1 MRASSFIIILLLLI
15 AIGVGGFFAGQYFS
29 STQQQNESL
38 VRFATVEV
46 IITATRDANA
56 TPLVRIITAT
66 PNPNEI
72 AALPTGLFDAT
83 AAGQAVST
91 TDPNATPDPRRET
104 TGDAAAGT
112 AQGTALPEGCILH
125 TLESG
130 QSPALLAEIY
140 EVSVD
145 RILEVNGLD
154 EEGSQFL
161 QIGQQLIVP
170 LVGCPIEGAVATAEG
185 EATNEGEESGATV
198 LDTTTTAT
206 PEATPTP
213 SLTPTITLAP
223 TATNAQVVIEQVIG
237 AGDVTSEAV
246 VIRNTGRTVDITNWT
261 LRDLDGNVY
270 TFAEQRLFDQGTI
283 EVFTRVGTDS
293 APRKFWGRTES
304 VWGEVGEVVTLLDA
318 NGQVQAIL
326 RLSEVTLP

>member
-1 MRASSFIIILLLLI
+1 MRASLLIMTLLLML
-15 AIGVGGFFAGQYFS
+15 ALGLSGCDGL
-29 STQQQNESL
+29 QQSEPV
-38 VRFATVEV
+38 VRFVTVEV

-72 AALPTGLFDAT
+72 AALPTGVLDAT
-83 AAGQAVST
+83 AIVQADAT
-91 TDPNATPDPRRET
+91 ADPNSTPDPRRAET
-104 TGDAAAGT
+104 VDGT
-112 AQGTALPEGCILH
+112 PQGTPLPEGCILH

-154 EEGSQFL
+154 EEVSQFL

-170 LVGCPIEGAVATAEG
+170 LVGCPIEGAVPTAEG
-185 EATNEGEESGATV
+185 EATAEGEEGGATV
-198 LDTTTTAT
+198 LDVTTTAT
-206 PEATPTP
+206 LEATPTP

-223 TATNAQVVIEQVIG
+223 TATNAQVIIEQVFG

-270 TFAEQRLFDQGTI
+270 TFAEQRLFDGATI

-293 APRKFWGRTES
+293 PVRKFWGRTES
-304 VWGEVGEVVTLLDA
+304 VWGELGDVVTLLDA
-318 NGQVQAIL
+318 DGQVQAIL
-326 RLSEVTLP
+326 RLSETALP

>member
-1 MRASSFIIILLLLI
+1 MRALLLTMILLLMLVLGI
-15 AIGVGGFFAGQYFS
+15 TGCDS
-29 STQQQNESL
+29 LQQSEPV
-38 VRFATVEV
+38 VRFITVEV

-56 TPLVRIITAT
+56 TPLVLIVTAT

-72 AALPTGLFDAT
+72 AALPTGLFPEVGQPRAT
-83 AAGQAVST
+83 N
-91 TDPNATPDPRRET
+91 PNSTPDPRRAEAV
-104 TGDAAAGT
+104 DGT
-112 AQGTALPEGCILH
+112 PQGTALPEGCILH

-140 EVSVD
+140 EVSLD

-154 EEGSQFL
+154 EESSQFL

-170 LVGCPIEGAVATAEG
+170 LVGCPLEGAVPTAED
-185 EATNEGEESGATV
+185 EAGGATV
-198 LDTTTTAT
+198 LDATTTAT

-223 TATNAQVVIEQVIG
+223 TAVNAQVVIEKVFG

-270 TFAEQRLFDQGTI
+270 TFAEQRLFDGATI

-293 APRKFWGRTES
+293 PIRKFWGRTEA
-304 VWGEVGEVVTLLDA
+304 VWGELGDVVTLSDA

-326 RLSEVTLP
+326 RLSDVSLP

>member
-1 MRASSFIIILLLLI
+1 MRASLLMMTLLLML
-15 AIGVGGFFAGQYFS
+15 ALGLSGCDGL
-29 STQQQNESL
+29 QQSEPV
-38 VRFATVEV
+38 VRFVTVEV

-56 TPLVRIITAT
+56 TPLVLIVTAT

-72 AALPTGLFDAT
+72 AALPTGLFPEVGQPLAT
-83 AAGQAVST
+83 NPNST
-91 TDPNATPDPRRET
+91 PAPRRAEAV
-104 TGDAAAGT
+104 DGT
-112 AQGTALPEGCILH
+112 PQGTALPEGCILH

-154 EEGSQFL
+154 EEASQFL

-170 LVGCPIEGAVATAEG
+170 LVGCPIEGAVPTAEG
-185 EATNEGEESGATV
+185 EATAEGEEGGATV
-198 LDTTTTAT
+198 LDVTTTAT
-206 PEATPTP
+206 LEATPTP

-223 TATNAQVVIEQVIG
+223 TATNAQVIIEQVFG

-270 TFAEQRLFDQGTI
+270 TFAEQRLFDGATI

-293 APRKFWGRTES
+293 PVRKFWGRTES
-304 VWGEVGEVVTLLDA
+304 VWGELGDVVTLLDA
-318 NGQVQAIL
+318 DGQVQAIL
-326 RLSEVTLP
+326 RLSETALP

>member
-1 MRASSFIIILLLLI
+1 MRASSFVIILLLLI

-83 AAGQAVST
+83 VAGQAVST
-91 TDPNATPDPRRET
+91 TDPNATPDPRRDT
-104 TGDAAAGT
+104 TGDSAAGT

-170 LVGCPIEGAVATAEG
+170 LVGCPIEGAVPTAEG
-185 EATNEGEESGATV
+185 ESTNEGEEGGATV

-304 VWGEVGEVVTLLDA
+304 VWGEAGEVVTLLDA